1 MAVLLRAEDVPVEW
15 RVDYWRH
22 VSGETIAP
30 LDLQIPGQPDFRSQ
44 ILTGDMGAVRVTEVV
59 APAAELSRTP
69 KLIRRSDPELY
80 KIDVVARGH
89 VSIDQGARQTRL
101 GPGDFSLL
109 DLSRPAYWTNTEV
122 RMVTVMFPRALLPLR
137 QDELAELTAVRI
149 PGDRGP
155 GRLISTLVRQLPG
168 HLDDHAPADGAR
180 LGSSVLDMLT
190 VSLAARLDRQQAAP
204 PAARHRALLTRI
216 HAFVEEQLAD
226 PELSPGMIAAAHH
239 ISVRYLHRLF
249 EAEDKTVASWIRR
262 RRLERSRLDLL
273 DPALVGRPV
282 SAIGARWGFT
292 SAIHFSRAFRAAYG
306 LPPGEYRMT
315 NAGGFSS

>member
-1 MAVLLRAEDVPVEW
+1 MMAVLLRAEDVPVES

-89 VSIDQGARQTRL
+89 VSIDQGERQTRL

-109 DLSRPAYWTNTEV
+109 DLSRPA
-122 RMVTVMFPRALLPLR
+122 
-137 QDELAELTAVRI
+137 
-149 PGDRGP
+149 
-155 GRLISTLVRQLPG
+155 
-168 HLDDHAPADGAR
+168 
-180 LGSSVLDMLT
+180 
-190 VSLAARLDRQQAAP
+190 
-204 PAARHRALLTRI
+204 
-216 HAFVEEQLAD
+216 
-226 PELSPGMIAAAHH
+226 
-239 ISVRYLHRLF
+239 
-249 EAEDKTVASWIRR
+249 
-262 RRLERSRLDLL
+262 
-273 DPALVGRPV
+273 
-282 SAIGARWGFT
+282 ARWGFT
-292 SAIHFSRAFRAAYG
+292 SAIHFSRAFRAVYG

-315 NAGGFSS
+315 NTGGFSS